1 MTQIDV
7 TDPPQP
13 VPAPGASSG
22 SHSRAAHWVE
32 QLIPRAVGL
41 LFLYTGIT
49 KAIDPSRTHRVFT
62 FDGVP
67 EPLIAPLTH
76 VVWSAEVAL
85 ALILL
90 IGIARRRA
98 VVATILVLLVYS
110 VQLAY
115 LIAAQDP
122 PDCSCVL
129 LHAKYASAKQ
139 ALVLGLVRNAI
150 LAASLEWVRLRMA
163 GRNTRVSV
171 SSAAP
176 SVPKN
181 EKDG

>member
-1 MTQIDV
+1 MTQVDV
-7 TDPPQP
+7 TEPHQP
-13 VPAPGASSG
+13 VPAPGTSPG
-22 SHSRAAHWVE
+22 SRSRLAHWVE

-49 KAIDPSRTHRVFT
+49 KAIDPTRTHRVFA

-67 EPLIAPLTH
+67 QPLIVPLTH

-98 VVATILVLLVYS
+98 VVATILVLFVYS

-115 LIAAQDP
+115 LLAAQNP

-129 LHAKYASAKQ
+129 LQAKYASAKQ

-163 GRNTRVSV
+163 GRNAVVSA

-176 SVPKN
+176 SGSKN
-181 EKDG
+181 EEDG

>member
-1 MTQIDV
+1 MTEVDV
-7 TDPPQP
+7 TEPHQP
-13 VPAPGASSG
+13 VPAPSTSPG
-22 SHSRAAHWVE
+22 SRSRLAHWVE

-49 KAIDPSRTHRVFT
+49 KAIDPTRTHRVFA

-67 EPLIAPLTH
+67 QPLIVPLTH
-76 VVWSAEVAL
+76 VVWAAEVAL

-90 IGIARRRA
+90 IGIAKRRA
-98 VVATILVLLVYS
+98 VVATILVLFVYS
-110 VQLAY
+110 VQLAH
-115 LIAAQDP
+115 LLAAQNP

-139 ALVLGLVRNAI
+139 ALALSLVRNAI

-163 GRNTRVSV
+163 GRSVVSV
-171 SSAAP
+171 TAAAP
-176 SVPKN
+176 SDTKN
-181 EKDG
+181 EEDG

>member
-1 MTQIDV
+1 MTHLDV

-13 VPAPGASSG
+13 MPAPGASPE
-22 SHSRAAHWVE
+22 SRSSVAYWVE
-32 QLIPRAVGL
+32 QLVPRGVGL

-49 KAIDPSRTHRVFT
+49 KAIDPTRTHRVFA

-76 VVWSAEVAL
+76 VVWSAEVVL

-90 IGIARRRA
+90 SGIAKRRA
-98 VVATILVLLVYS
+98 VVATILVLFVYS

-115 LIAAQDP
+115 LLAAQDP

-139 ALVLGLVRNAI
+139 ALALGLVRNAV
-150 LAASLEWVRLRMA
+150 LAAGLEWVRLRMA
-163 GRNTRVSV
+163 GRDAPA
-171 SSAAP
+171 SA
-176 SVPKN
+176 SLGS
-181 EKDG
+181 EKRRGRMR

>member
-1 MTQIDV
+1 MTQVNV

-13 VPAPGASSG
+13 VPAQGASPGG
-22 SHSRAAHWVE
+22 SSRLAYWVE
-32 QLIPRAVGL
+32 QLIPRGVGL

-49 KAIDPSRTHRVFT
+49 KAIDPTRTHRVFA

-67 EPLIAPLTH
+67 EPLIAPLTR
-76 VVWSAEVAL
+76 VVLWAEIIL

-90 IGIARRRA
+90 LGIEKRRA
-98 VVATILVLLVYS
+98 VVATILVLFVYS

-115 LIAAQDP
+115 LLAAQNP

-163 GRNTRVSV
+163 GRNTLVSV
-171 SSAAP
+171 TAAAP

-181 EKDG
+181 EEDG